1 MESIA
6 FMGGVV
12 SIVFRLGA
20 ATLIGCVLG
29 INRDLRGKPAG
40 LRTHALVALGS
51 ALVTV
56 TAIQLAYAGGAVDGG
71 AVLRAVQGI
80 IAGVGFLGGGVILRG
95 GADDAMT
102 GRVAGSPPLRTG
114 GGGGHHR
121 KEVRGLTTA
130 ASVWVAACLGIACG
144 AGQWPSAVIALV
156 LTLFV
161 LVAGGPIE
169 GAVHRR
175 LHVHADEDASPPPP
189 PPPPDR
195 SAQR

>member
-1 MESIA
+1 VESIA

-56 TAIQLAYAGGAVDGG
+56 TAIQLAYSGGVVDGG

-95 GADDAMT
+95 GGDEGTT
-102 GRVAGSPPLRTG
+102 GRVPGVPPTRA
-114 GGGGHHR
+114 GGHHR

-144 AGQWPSAVIALV
+144 AGQWPSAIIALV

-175 LHVHADEDASPPPP
+175 LHVHADEDASPPPS

-195 SAQR
+195 TAKL